1 MGTVGKTVAYVV
13 TAVLLGVVAML
24 PVMVFTPE
32 RADQGYIAYWDTRAF
47 RADVKSYSSET
58 LKDVDVAAF
67 PSDQFHT
74 ALTLVVGLVSAFGVS
89 FYFKRR
95 MF

>member
-1 MGTVGKTVAYVV
+1 MGKTMAYAA
-13 TAVLLGVVAML
+13 TAILLGVVAML

-32 RADQGYIAYWDTRAF
+32 RADQGYIGYWDTRAL
-47 RADVKSYSSET
+47 RADVESYSSET
-58 LKDVDVAAF
+58 LKDVDVAAV
-67 PSDQFHT
+67 PSDPFHT
-74 ALTLVVGLVSAFGVS
+74 ALILVVGLVSAFGVS

>member
-1 MGTVGKTVAYVV
+1 MAYVA

-24 PVMVFTPE
+24 PVVVFTPK
-32 RADQGYIAYWDTRAF
+32 RADQGYVAYWDTRAL
-47 RADVKSYSSET
+47 RADVESYSSET
-58 LKDVDVAAF
+58 LKDVDVAAV
-67 PSDQFHT
+67 PSGPFHI
-74 ALTLVVGLVSAFGVS
+74 ALILVVGFVSAFGVS